1 MSWSR
6 GVSLRSLLVVPGLV
20 SAAFVAG
27 CAGEPPA
34 LLVPVGG
41 KLLVDGK
48 PLDGVDVNFIPE
60 ISETNRGGAG
70 TTDDSGAFTVTDFTQ
85 NKPGLP
91 PGKYTLTFSRMRL
104 PDGSAAPKPEPNKPV
119 PLGVIRVE
127 SLPAFLTT
135 PDPKDPARQVVIPE
149 DGNENLELKA
159 SKKKGSGLSGPP
171 SGPG

>member
-27 CAGEPPA
+27 CAGESPA
-34 LLVPVGG
+34 LLVPVEG

-48 PLDGVDVNFIPE
+48 PLDGVDVTFIPE
-60 ISETNRGGAG
+60 ISENNRGGAG
-70 TTDDSGAFTVTDFTQ
+70 TTDDSGAFTVTDLTQ

-91 PGKYTLTFSRMRL
+91 PGKYKLTFSRMRL
-104 PDGSAAPKPEPNKPV
+104 PDGSAVPKSEPNQPV
-119 PLGVIRVE
+119 SPGVIRVE

-135 PDPKDPARQVVIPE
+135 PDPNDPSRTVQIPE
-149 DGNENLELKA
+149 EGSSNLELKT
-159 SKKKGSGLSGPP
+159 SLKKGAGLRGPP